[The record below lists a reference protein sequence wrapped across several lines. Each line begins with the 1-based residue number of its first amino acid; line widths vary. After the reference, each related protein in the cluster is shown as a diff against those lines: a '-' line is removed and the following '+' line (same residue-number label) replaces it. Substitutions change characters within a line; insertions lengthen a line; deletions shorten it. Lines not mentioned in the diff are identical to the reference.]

1 MGGFGGDELG
11 RHDGFSDLGWE
22 DCEMNG
28 LVARGAKERGRS
40 GRGEDGSGE
49 TFLIS
54 IRAAFFGL
62 VLRLYRMNQLL
73 TIACGFVEGA
83 AAEPALPTACRGLG
97 NQTSR
102 VLCVVDKRQ
111 P

>member
-1 MGGFGGDELG
+1 
-11 RHDGFSDLGWE
+11 
-22 DCEMNG
+22 MNG

-40 GRGEDGSGE
+40 GRAEDGSGE

-54 IRAAFFGL
+54 IRAVFFGL

-83 AAEPALPTACRGLG
+83 AAQSPLPIACRGLG
-97 NQTSR
+97 NKMSR
-102 VLCVVDKRQ
+102 VLACLISVSPDGGAKEEYGRLL
-111 P
+111 